1 MEVQEHLY
9 KVLVI
14 GEYGVGKTSII
25 RRYTQGY
32 FSPNY
37 KLTIGV
43 DFALKVIYWD
53 EKTKINL
60 QLWDIAGHERFN
72 HMTRVYYKYAIAA
85 IIVFDLTRPA
95 TFEAVLKWH
104 WDVSQK
110 VMLTNEKPIPVLL
123 LANKCDLEDYPYD
136 ERKLNQFCQEHGF
149 IGWLP
154 TSAKEDK
161 NIDEA
166 MQLLVQAILSVSG
179 ESKKPDLQDCLLLQ
193 NSPARNLS
201 GSQSEPHT
209 SYMVEYSQRYQ
220 TDESYSQ
227 AAPQIKQSK
236 CCPG

>member
-1 MEVQEHLY
+1 MDAKEHLY

-25 RRYTQGY
+25 RRYTEGS
-32 FSPNY
+32 FTPNY

-43 DFALKVIYWD
+43 DFALKVLYWD
-53 EKTKINL
+53 EMTKINL
-60 QLWDIAGHERFN
+60 QLWDVAGHERFG

-85 IIVFDLTRPA
+85 IIVFDLTRPP
-95 TFEAVLKWH
+95 TFDAVLKWH
-104 WDVSQK
+104 WDVNQK

-123 LANKCDLEDYPYD
+123 LANKCDLKEHPYD
-136 ERKLNQFCQEHGF
+136 EERLNQFCQEHGF
-149 IGWLP
+149 IGWFP
-154 TSAKEDK
+154 TSAKEDQ

-179 ESKKPDLQDCLLLQ
+179 ESKTPNLNDCIALRGTVLQSSSLMSYD
-193 NSPARNLS
+193 SR
-201 GSQSEPHT
+201 
-209 SYMVEYSQRYQ
+209 YMVDFSQKYQ

-227 AAPQIKQSK
+227 SVPPSKERK